1 MSGDSSAGEKTF
13 APSAKR
19 LRDAARKGDVLRS
32 KELATAAGMA
42 SGLAA
47 MVAFGPWLVAALQEA
62 MRAGVSFT
70 RGDLAD
76 FSPLA
81 LVIAAMQAVLPPVLA
96 IGLAAMAATTAAQL
110 AFGDG
115 RWIGANMAPRGSR
128 LNPLAGLKRMAGLH
142 SLIELGKGLLK
153 IALLG
158 AIAWWWAAGELAA
171 LLGLGRGALHQQVSA
186 GWQAMVGLL
195 AMLTA
200 GLAVIALIDWP
211 IQFFQR
217 HNRLKMT
224 HQEMRDEAK
233 EAEGSPERRAAQRQR
248 QRELAR
254 GGVARAVQDAQF
266 VLVNPSHFAVA
277 LAYDPALAPAPVV
290 LAKGRGE
297 KALAMRELAAE
308 YAVPV
313 LEYPALARSV
323 YFTTRENQVIREE
336 LYVAVAA
343 LVAFVMALKRGD
355 HPARPLVDV
364 PVTVRFDA
372 EGRLGQAAMGG

>member
-1 MSGDSSAGEKTF
+1 MSEQPAGEKTF

-19 LRDAARKGDVLRS
+19 LRDATAKGDVLRS
-32 KELATAAGMA
+32 KELATAVAVLA
-42 SGLAA
+42 GLAA
-47 MVAFGPWLVAALQEA
+47 LVATGPWLLAGMEEA
-62 MRAGVSFT
+62 MRAGVSFDKA
-70 RGDLAD
+70 DLAR
-76 FSPLA
+76 FTPLTMVV
-81 LVIAAMQAVLPPVLA
+81 LAMKAVLPPVLV
-96 IGLAAMAATTAAQL
+96 IGLVVLAATIASQL
-110 AFGDG
+110 AFGEG
-115 RWIGANMAPRGSR
+115 RWIGANLAPKGSR
-128 LNPLAGLKRMAGLH
+128 INPLAGLKRMFGVH
-142 SLIELGKGLLK
+142 GLIELGKGLLK
-153 IALLG
+153 IGLLG
-158 AIAWWWAAGELAA
+158 ALAWWWAMHHLGS
-171 LLGLGRGALHQQVSA
+171 LLGLGRGDLESQLGAA
-186 GWQAMVGLL
+186 WQAGLNLVMVL
-195 AMLTA
+195 AA
-200 GLAVIALIDWP
+200 GLALIALVDWP
-211 IQFFQR
+211 IEFVRRQ
-217 HNRLKMT
+217 NRLKMT

-254 GGVARAVQDAQF
+254 GGVARAVKEAQF

-336 LYVAVAA
+336 LYVAIAA

-355 HPARPLVDV
+355 HPPRPQVEV
-364 PVTVRFDA
+364 PITLRFDA
-372 EGRLGQAAMGG
+372 EGRATQA

>member
-1 MSGDSSAGEKTF
+1 MSEQPAGEKTF

-19 LRDAARKGDVLRS
+19 LRDATAKGDVLRS
-32 KELATAAGMA
+32 KELATAVAVA

-47 MVAFGPWLVAALQEA
+47 LVATGPWLLAGLEDS
-62 MRAGVSFT
+62 MRAGVSFDQA
-70 RGDLAD
+70 DLAR
-76 FSPLA
+76 FTPLTMVV
-81 LVIAAMQAVLPPVLA
+81 LAMKATLPPVMV
-96 IGLAAMAATTAAQL
+96 IGLMVLAATVVSQL
-110 AFGDG
+110 AFGEG
-115 RWIGANMAPRGSR
+115 RWIGANLAPKGSR
-128 LNPLAGLKRMAGLH
+128 LNPVAGLTRMFGVH
-142 SLIELGKGLLK
+142 GLIELGKGLLK
-153 IALLG
+153 IGLLG
-158 AIAWWWAAGELAA
+158 ALAWWWAAGQIGA
-171 LLGLGRGALHQQVSA
+171 LLRLGRGDLQTQLGTAWQVGLHLLVVLAA
-186 GWQAMVGLL
+186 GLVVIAMV
-195 AMLTA
+195 
-200 GLAVIALIDWP
+200 DWP
-211 IQFFQR
+211 IQYVRRQ
-217 HNRLKMT
+217 NRLKMT

-254 GGVARAVQDAQF
+254 GGVARAVQEAQF

-308 YAVPV
+308 FAVPV

-336 LYVAVAA
+336 LYVAIAA

-355 HPARPLVDV
+355 HPPRPQVEV
-364 PVTVRFDA
+364 PVTLRFDGD
-372 EGRLGQAAMGG
+372 GRLAP

>member
-1 MSGDSSAGEKTF
+1 MSEQPAGEKTF

-19 LRDAARKGDVLRS
+19 LRDATAKGDVLRS
-32 KELATAAGMA
+32 KELATAVAVLA
-42 SGLAA
+42 GLAA
-47 MVAFGPWLVAALQEA
+47 LVGTGPWLLAGMEEA
-62 MRAGVSFT
+62 MRAGVSFDKA
-70 RGDLAD
+70 DLAR
-76 FSPLA
+76 FTPLTMVV
-81 LVIAAMQAVLPPVLA
+81 LAMKAVLPPVLV
-96 IGLAAMAATTAAQL
+96 IGLVVLAATLASQL
-110 AFGDG
+110 AFGEG
-115 RWIGANMAPRGSR
+115 RWIGANLAPKGSR
-128 LNPLAGLKRMAGLH
+128 INPLAGLKRMFGVH
-142 SLIELGKGLLK
+142 GLIELGKGLLK

-158 AIAWWWAAGELAA
+158 ALAWWWAMAHVGP
-171 LLGLGRGALHQQVSA
+171 LLGLGRGDLESQLGAA
-186 GWQAMVGLL
+186 WQAGLNLVMVL
-195 AMLTA
+195 AA
-200 GLAVIALIDWP
+200 GLALIALVDWP
-211 IQFFQR
+211 IEFVRRQ
-217 HNRLKMT
+217 NRLKMT

-254 GGVARAVQDAQF
+254 GGVARAVQEAQF

-308 YAVPV
+308 HAVPV

-336 LYVAVAA
+336 LYVAIAA

-355 HPARPLVDV
+355 HPPRPQVEV
-364 PVTVRFDA
+364 PVTLRFDA
-372 EGRLGQAAMGG
+372 EGRATQA

>member
-1 MSGDSSAGEKTF
+1 MSEQPAGEKTF

-19 LRDAARKGDVLRS
+19 LRDATAKGDVLRS
-32 KELATAAGMA
+32 KELATAVAVLA
-42 SGLAA
+42 GLAA
-47 MVAFGPWLVAALQEA
+47 LVATGPWLLAGMEEA
-62 MRAGVSFT
+62 MRAGVSFDKA
-70 RGDLAD
+70 DLAR
-76 FSPLA
+76 FTPLTMVV
-81 LVIAAMQAVLPPVLA
+81 LAMKAVLPPVLV
-96 IGLAAMAATTAAQL
+96 IGLVVLAATIASQL
-110 AFGDG
+110 AFGEG
-115 RWIGANMAPRGSR
+115 RWIGANLAPKGSR
-128 LNPLAGLKRMAGLH
+128 INPLAGLKRMFGVH
-142 SLIELGKGLLK
+142 GLIELGKGLLK
-153 IALLG
+153 IGLLG
-158 AIAWWWAAGELAA
+158 ALAWWWALHHLGS
-171 LLGLGRGALHQQVSA
+171 LLGLGRGDLESQLGAA
-186 GWQAMVGLL
+186 WQAGLNLVMVL
-195 AMLTA
+195 AA
-200 GLAVIALIDWP
+200 GLALIALVDWP
-211 IQFFQR
+211 IEFVRRQ
-217 HNRLKMT
+217 NRLKMT

-254 GGVARAVQDAQF
+254 GGVARAVKEAQF

-336 LYVAVAA
+336 LYVAIAA

-355 HPARPLVDV
+355 HPPRPQVEV
-364 PVTVRFDA
+364 PITLRFDA
-372 EGRLGQAAMGG
+372 EGRATQA